1 MSKDKK
7 DKTADDA
14 PAAKPS
20 GTRKAAFLTWAKEL
34 KRTSTAL
41 GAAVALGIDHKAE
54 MTEAEFNAALAKYG
68 SQKSFNN

>member
-1 MSKDKK
+1 MSKKK
-7 DKTADDA
+7 NDETADA
-14 PAAKPS
+14 PAERTG
-20 GTRKAAFLTWAKEL
+20 GTRRAAFLTWAKEL
-34 KRTSTAL
+34 KRTASAL